1 MPLDGRD
8 RLAGLDDF
16 LATLRRNGVPV
27 GPGEIERLRHL
38 FERKPSLDRA
48 GLKALLGALL
58 VKTPAQRQTFES
70 LFTAWC
76 PDHEAD
82 WPAEPP
88 PPAAAPSSGETLSP
102 QPGEPVEPVVEP
114 PPAPRRFLYWLPG
127 ALAGALA
134 LAVLLW
140 QLLTPQIIEQK
151 LPVEKPWP
159 LPPAPENPDPDLPDQ
174 PVDKVW
180 FWRTNEVKPE
190 TVRVPNRL
198 GPLPLTLLGTT
209 ALALALGL
217 AWRYRRRFP
226 VIEPAPAR
234 YRGVGWQPLPP
245 PPRDDSALIDARS
258 RRQLVWNIERFIA
271 DDPTRRLNLPRTVN
285 ETAQAGGFTRL
296 HFQHAV
302 YARDIWFWLD
312 RHLEWRTPREVAA
325 QLGAT
330 LRAAGL
336 ETRQGFFTDV
346 PHRVDWPAQPGYHP
360 VAEEGQGRQALVAI
374 FSDGAGLRRQLDHPL
389 QREKTRRLLGS
400 LQRWPRLCWVD
411 CSPQGDQ
418 LSALFAAQRLSLE
431 VVALAQL
438 PAWLGGVTAD
448 APVAVPQDDSLFG
461 DARRWAAV
469 TALGGA
475 QADAAAAHT
484 LRVLLG
490 LSVSPWRIDRIL
502 AAGAHP
508 ETRRRLINGLLRSD
522 LRDDAPGQSH
532 SPARRALDWWQT
544 RYVEADREKQAQE
557 NPLSPWRDSLASRR
571 WQVECALLQ
580 LYTDPAGAA
589 DHLAR
594 LADDE
599 LREEIRARLG
609 EFAAADHRSGGRDE
623 DGERIYLTWRFA
635 ALPATTRHRLR
646 ELGFAAGL
654 YPSAPPP
661 LKSAPR
667 LVLALTLLTALA
679 VAAFAAAGY
688 RWLTPNLPR
697 LLTQDSRHDYP
708 VVAAQTVR
716 VVEPVDQHPN
726 EYRVTLGSPKESV
739 TLQVPAGAEIPLTW
753 RWTET
758 DNPVRLSNSDSVLLR
773 AGTLAQPIRACGADW
788 PQRSLAVIAAPYD
801 TDRAARQLAIRLL
814 DKGGVDQVLVGTDW
828 ARRLTE
834 WLGPSRALNRET
846 QVLVIVPEGTD
857 PDTARRLDDHLG
869 PWAVVAAN
877 DLAGLAR
884 ALDFKGA
891 QALDQAPLT
900 WRVIEQQGAVR
911 IYGGP
916 PTEEVNGITWVT
928 ICPGTFTMGSA
939 KVDAMAYKDE
949 IVEPMVQDD
958 KIVEPFRVVAL
969 SAFQMA
975 ATETTNRQYAQVV
988 TDHPTRNDEP
998 VVEINWEQAR
1008 AFCRQIGGDL
1018 PTEAHGDLPTEAQWE
1033 YAARGG
1039 SRAPWSFGDDQNQL
1053 GRYAW
1058 FDGNSSGR
1066 IHTVRQKWPNP
1077 LGLYD
1082 MHGNAWE
1089 WTLDWYGDYQAGLF
1103 IDPAGPTLS
1112 TGRRVV
1118 RGGSF
1123 FNSPQDLRSA
1133 LLFDVQPEGRNG
1145 DLGFR
1150 CVRVPPRP

>member
-1 MPLDGRD
+1 MPLDGPD

-16 LATLRRNGVPV
+16 LATLRLNGLPI

-38 FERKPSLDRA
+38 FAREPSLDRA
-48 GLKALLGALL
+48 GLKALLSALL
-58 VKTPAQRQTFES
+58 VKTPAQRQTFEV
-70 LFTAWC
+70 LFAAWC

-88 PPAAAPSSGETLSP
+88 PSITAPSSGAAP
-102 QPGEPVEPVVEP
+102 PPRPGESVEPTVEP
-114 PPAPRRFLYWLPG
+114 PPESRRFLYWLPG
-127 ALAGALA
+127 ALVGALA

-140 QLLTPQIIEQK
+140 QLLTPTESIEQK
-151 LPVEKPWP
+151 PPVENT
-159 LPPAPENPDPDLPDQ
+159 PPPSPTGENSDPDLPDQ
-174 PVDKVW
+174 PVNTVW
-180 FWRTNEVKPE
+180 FWRTDAVTPAA
-190 TVRVPNRL
+190 VRTPNRL
-198 GPLPLTLLGTT
+198 GPALLALLGATALTL
-209 ALALALGL
+209 ALTL
-217 AWRYRRRFP
+217 AWRYWRRFP
-226 VIEPAPAR
+226 VIKPAPAR
-234 YRGVGWQPLPP
+234 YRGAGWQPLPP

-271 DDPTRRLNLPRTVN
+271 DDPTRRLNLSRTVN

-296 HFQHAV
+296 HFQPAV

-325 QLGAT
+325 QLGTT

-346 PHRVDWPAQPGYHP
+346 PHRVDWPAQPGYRP

-389 QREKTRRLLGS
+389 QREETRRLLGS

-418 LSALFAAQRLSLE
+418 LSALFATERLSLE

-438 PAWLGGVTAD
+438 PAWLGEVAAA
-448 APVAVPQDDSLFG
+448 APVAAPQDDGLFG

-490 LSVSPWRIDRIL
+490 LSVSPWRIDQIR
-502 AAGAHP
+502 AASAHP

-522 LRDDAPGQSH
+522 LRDDAPGRPH
-532 SPARRALDWWQT
+532 SPARRALDWWQM
-544 RYVEADREKQAQE
+544 RYLEADRDKQAQE

-571 WQVECALLQ
+571 WRVERALLQ

-589 DHLAR
+589 DPLAR

-609 EFAAADHRSGGRDE
+609 EFAAADHRSDDRDE

-667 LVLALTLLTALA
+667 LALALTLLTTLA
-679 VAAFAAAGY
+679 AAAFAAAGY
-688 RWLTPNLPR
+688 RWLTPNPPR
-697 LLTQDSRHDYP
+697 LLAQDSRYEHP

-716 VVEPVDQHPN
+716 IIEPVDQPPN
-726 EYRVTLGSPKESV
+726 EYRVTLGSPRESL
-739 TLQVPAGAEIPLTW
+739 TLQVPAGAEIPVNW
-753 RWTET
+753 RWAAA
-758 DNPVRLSNSDSVLLR
+758 DNPVRLSDSDSVLLR
-773 AGTLAQPIRACGADW
+773 AGSLAEPIRACADW
-788 PQRSLAVIAAPYD
+788 PQRSLAVIAAPY

-814 DKGGVDQVLVGTDW
+814 DKGGVDQALVGTQW
-828 ARRLTE
+828 AKHLEE
-834 WLGPSRALNRET
+834 WLGPSPVLNRQT
-846 QVLVIVPEGTD
+846 QVLVIAPKGKD
-857 PDTARRLDDHLG
+857 PDAARHLTGHPG
-869 PWAVVAAN
+869 PWAVVSAD
-877 DLAGLAR
+877 DLVSLAR
-884 ALDFKGA
+884 AIDFSGA
-891 QALDQAPLT
+891 RTLEQARLP
-900 WRVIEQQGAVR
+900 WRVIEQRGAVR
-911 IYGGP
+911 VYGGP
-916 PTEEVNGITWVT
+916 PTELANGITWVS
-928 ICPGTFTMGSA
+928 ICPGAFTMGSV
-939 KVDAMAYKDE
+939 KGEPMAQDDE
-949 IVEPMVQDD
+949 IIEP
-958 KIVEPFRVVAL
+958 PRRVAL

-988 TDHPTRNDEP
+988 TDHPVRNNEP
-998 VVEINWEQAR
+998 VVNINWEQAH
-1008 AFCRQIGGDL
+1008 AFCDKVG
-1018 PTEAHGDLPTEAQWE
+1018 GDLPTEAQWE

-1039 SRAPWSFGDDQNQL
+1039 SRAPWSFGEDENQL
-1053 GRYAW
+1053 GRYDW
-1058 FDGNSSGR
+1058 FDWNSNSE
-1066 IHTVRQKWPNP
+1066 IHRVRQKRPNP

-1089 WTLDWYGDYQAGLF
+1089 WVLDWYGDYQAGLF
-1103 IDPAGPTLS
+1103 VDPAEPTRS
-1112 TGRRVV
+1112 KSDQRVV

-1123 FNSPQDLRSA
+1123 FDPPRRLRSA
-1133 LLFDVQPEGRNG
+1133 CRVFVVPEDRASF
-1145 DLGFR
+1145 LGFR